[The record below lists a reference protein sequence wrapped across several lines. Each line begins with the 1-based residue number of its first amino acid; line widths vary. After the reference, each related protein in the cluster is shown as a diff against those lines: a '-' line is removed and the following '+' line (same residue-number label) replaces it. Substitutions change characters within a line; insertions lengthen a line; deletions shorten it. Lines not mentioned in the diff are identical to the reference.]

1 LTRPRRAAAEALQLG
16 IRQDGSIAGH
26 AHLEQHHGLVEVQ
39 DDDPQVVVFEP
50 KKGYLTVGNR
60 AFMWRNAGLM

>member
-1 LTRPRRAAAEALQLG
+1 MASLRFSE
-16 IRQDGSIAGH
+16 
-26 AHLEQHHGLVEVQ
+26 